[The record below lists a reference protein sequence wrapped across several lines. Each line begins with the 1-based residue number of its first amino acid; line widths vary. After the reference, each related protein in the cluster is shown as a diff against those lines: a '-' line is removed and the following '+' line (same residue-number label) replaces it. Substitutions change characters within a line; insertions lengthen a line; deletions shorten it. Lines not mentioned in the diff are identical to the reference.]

1 MQSQFEDRIKKL
13 EEEKALLKK
22 KMEKM
27 QNALLNRSQQTDD
40 KV

>member
-22 KMEKM
+22 KMEEM
-27 QNALLNRSQQTDD
+27 HNALLKRSQYNDD